1 MKLTVYGAGAIGG
14 LLGARLAASGVE
26 VSLIARGAQRAAILK
41 HGLTLKSADGDFTV
55 RLPCVEDPAALPPQD
70 YVLIALKSHS
80 VPAILDRL
88 PALFDAHTAV
98 IWAVNGVPW
107 WYFHDLA
114 GPYRDHRIASVDADG
129 AQWRVIS
136 PQRVIAGVVYP
147 ACEVIAPGVIQHIE
161 GDRFSLGEPSGEKT
175 ARVTALSDAL
185 RKAGFKAP
193 VRRAIRDE
201 LWIKLWGNLSFNPI
215 SALTGATLAEICTDG
230 ATRTVARTMML
241 EAQAIA
247 ENLGVTFPIDV
258 DQRIAGA
265 AAVGAH
271 KTSMLQDLE
280 RGRPLETDALVAAVA
295 ELGRLVGVATP
306 TIDTVLALIEL
317 RARQAAYT

>member
-14 LLGARLAASGVE
+14 LIGARLAASGVE
-26 VSLIARGAQRAAILK
+26 VSLIARGAQHAAIRE
-41 HGLTLKSADGDFTV
+41 HGLTLKSPDGDLTV

-80 VPAILDRL
+80 VPAILDHL
-88 PALFDAHTAV
+88 PALFAPHTAV

-114 GPYRDHRIASVDADG
+114 GPYRDHRITSVDGDG
-129 AQWRVIS
+129 EQWRVIS
-136 PQRVIAGVVYP
+136 PQRVIACVVYP
-147 ACEVIAPGVIQHIE
+147 ACEVIAPGVIQHLE
-161 GDRFSLGEPSGEKT
+161 GDRFSLGEPCGEKT

-215 SALTGATLAEICTDG
+215 SALTGATLEQICAD
-230 ATRTVARTMML
+230 APTRAVARAMML

-247 ENLGVTFPIDV
+247 ENLGVKFPIDV

-295 ELGRLVGVATP
+295 ELGRLVGVTTP
-306 TIDTVLALIEL
+306 TIDTVLALIEM
-317 RARQAAYT
+317 RARRPQSA

>member
-1 MKLTVYGAGAIGG
+1 MKLAIYGAGAIGG
-14 LLGARLAASGVE
+14 LLAARLAASGVD
-26 VSLIARGAQRAAILK
+26 VSLIARGAQRTAIGAN
-41 HGLTLKSADGDFTV
+41 GLTLKSAAGDLTV
-55 RLPCVEDPAALPPQD
+55 RVPCVEDPSELPPQD

-88 PALFDAHTAV
+88 PALFAAHTAV

-114 GPYRDHRIASVDADG
+114 GPYRNQRIASVDADG
-129 AQWRVIS
+129 EQWRVIT
-136 PQRVIAGVVYP
+136 PQRVIACVVYP
-147 ACEVIAPGVIQHIE
+147 ACEVTAPGVIAHLE
-161 GDRFSLGEPSGEKT
+161 GDRFSLGELSGEKS
-175 ARVTALSDAL
+175 ARVGSLSDAL

-193 VRRAIRDE
+193 VRRDIRDE
-201 LWIKLWGNLSFNPI
+201 LWIKLWGNVSFNPI
-215 SALTGATLAEICTDG
+215 SALTGATLEAICADP
-230 ATRTVARTMML
+230 ATHAVARAMML

-247 ENLGVTFPIDV
+247 QHLGVNLPISV
-258 DQRIAGA
+258 EQRIAGA

-280 RGRPLETDALVAAVA
+280 RGRRLETDALVAAVA

-306 TIDTVLALIEL
+306 TMDTVLALIEL
-317 RARQAAYT
+317 RARQGA